1 MASDHPIHI
10 SPSPDRVRVTWRGR
24 VVAESDAALEL
35 REHTYPPVLYI
46 PRGDADMK
54 HFARTVH
61 ETRCPYKG
69 VAHYFS
75 LVADGATEQNA
86 VWTYETPLPGVA
98 AIKDHLAFYPD
109 RVQITR
115 G

>member
-1 MASDHPIHI
+1 MASDHPIDI
-10 SPSPDRVRVTWRGR
+10 SPAPDRVRVTWRGR
-24 VVAESDAALEL
+24 LVAESDAALEL

-46 PRGDADMK
+46 PRGDADMS
-54 HFARTVH
+54 HFARSAL
-61 ETRCPYKG
+61 ETKCPYKG
-69 VAHYFS
+69 VANYFS
-75 LVADGATEQNA
+75 LVADGATDKDA
-86 VWTYETPLPGVA
+86 VWTYESPLPGVA

>member
-1 MASDHPIHI
+1 MTSDHPIRI

-24 VVAESDAALEL
+24 LVAESDAALEL

-46 PRGDADMK
+46 PRRDADMK
-54 HFARTVH
+54 HFVRSPV
-61 ETRCPYKG
+61 ETRRPYKG
-69 VAHYFS
+69 VANYFS
-75 LVADGATEQNA
+75 LVADGAADKDA
-86 VWTYETPLPGVA
+86 VWTYESPLPGVA

-109 RVQITR
+109 RVRIAR